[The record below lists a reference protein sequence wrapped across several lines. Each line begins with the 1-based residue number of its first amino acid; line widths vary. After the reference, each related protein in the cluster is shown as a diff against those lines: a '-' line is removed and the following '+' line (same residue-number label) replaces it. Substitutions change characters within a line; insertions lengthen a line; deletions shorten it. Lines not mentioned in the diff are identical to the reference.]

1 MPLPLS
7 LVLLL
12 SLPLLLHAVH
22 LPTGEECTQESLEEM
37 QAQFKTCASGLGYQ
51 FEDTRNT
58 FLGQQYVQESVCILF
73 SKTVK
78 ECGKVWKKCHTE
90 DEVQHLQDMH
100 LKSLLSQYKD
110 IQLDHCL
117 IVKEYMQSGRM
128 KEISQQVVICD
139 DKVAE
144 KTQEKFQACSHSSST
159 LAYEKIMDGAED
171 NLIKDILCDTL
182 KSIETV
188 CSKDLEKCFSDEDVV
203 MMTTSHLKEMKKF
216 LIRIVRGKVKNEA
229 LEDCDVDKQNIV
241 IKVEESQLE
250 IQNPKQDAEESNAEY
265 IKPNRDLINDETVM
279 GNNSNP
285 SINNISDKSLDI
297 EEEKSHTSIEI
308 QNSKQNAEES
318 AAEYNTLNSDLI
330 TDETL
335 IGNMNNPSIN
345 NINDKSV
352 DIEKEKSHTS
362 IEYSIERRLDIDEKE
377 NSEIRNESS
386 KTLIHESTAAY
397 QSESIN
403 SSNKNNIFRVLY
415 LIICI
420 AYI

>member
-22 LPTGEECTQESLEEM
+22 LPAGEECTQESLEEM

-128 KEISQQVVICD
+128 KEISQQVVMCD
-139 DKVAE
+139 DTISE
-144 KTQEKFQACSHSSST
+144 KSQEKFQACSHSSST

-182 KSIETV
+182 KNIETV
-188 CSKDLEKCFSDEDVV
+188 CSKDLEKCFSDEDLV

-216 LIRIVRGKVKNEA
+216 LVRISRGKVKKEA
-229 LEDCDVDKQNIV
+229 LEDCDVTSNHNDKQKIV

-250 IQNPKQDAEESNAEY
+250 IQNTKQD
-265 IKPNRDLINDETVM
+265 
-279 GNNSNP
+279 
-285 SINNISDKSLDI
+285 
-297 EEEKSHTSIEI
+297 
-308 QNSKQNAEES
+308 AEES
-318 AAEYNTLNSDLI
+318 AAEYTTLNSDLI

-362 IEYSIERRLDIDEKE
+362 IEYHSIERSLDIDIKE
-377 NSEIRNESS
+377 NNEMKSENP

-415 LIICI
+415 LIIWI

>member
-22 LPTGEECTQESLEEM
+22 LPAGEECTQESLEEM

-159 LAYEKIMDGAED
+159 LAYEKIMDASED
-171 NLIKDILCDTL
+171 SLIKDILCDTL
-182 KSIETV
+182 KNIETV
-188 CSKDLEKCFSDEDVV
+188 CSKDLEKCFSDEDLV
-203 MMTTSHLKEMKKF
+203 MMTTSHLKEMKNF
-216 LIRIVRGKVKNEA
+216 LFRIARGKVKKEA
-229 LEDCDVDKQNIV
+229 LEDCDVTRNHYDKQKIV
-241 IKVEESQLE
+241 IKVKSIEESQLE

-265 IKPNRDLINDETVM
+265 IKPNSDLINDETLI
-279 GNNSNP
+279 GNNNKPSNNK
-285 SINNISDKSLDI
+285 INDESLDI
-297 EEEKSHTSIEI
+297 EK
-308 QNSKQNAEES
+308 
-318 AAEYNTLNSDLI
+318 
-330 TDETL
+330 
-335 IGNMNNPSIN
+335 G
-345 NINDKSV
+345 
-352 DIEKEKSHTS
+352 KSHTS
-362 IEYSIERRLDIDEKE
+362 IEYQSIESRLDINEKE
-377 NSEIRNESS
+377 NNEMKSENP

-420 AYI
+420 TYIKE